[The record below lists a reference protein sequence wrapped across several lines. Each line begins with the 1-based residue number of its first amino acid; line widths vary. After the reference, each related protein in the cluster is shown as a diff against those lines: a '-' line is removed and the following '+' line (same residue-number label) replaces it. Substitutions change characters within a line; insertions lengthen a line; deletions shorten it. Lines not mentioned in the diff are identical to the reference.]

1 MAESPNL
8 KIATSAEHQGM
19 EGENNWKQSWEEKW
33 ITATRK
39 RGAGPKKFQTKN
51 QSTGRG
57 GAEEGQRL
65 DQNRSTA
72 TNPADRSLQNTWVM
86 DRFSLD
92 KWMKEDSVVKARPLP
107 QS

>member
-57 GAEEGQRL
+57 GRGR
-65 DQNRSTA
+65 T
-72 TNPADRSLQNTWVM
+72 TT
-86 DRFSLD
+86 
-92 KWMKEDSVVKARPLP
+92 
-107 QS
+107 